1 MNIKKSR
8 KKYSNIL
15 IFFIAF
21 LISII
26 TIAGISSCQKSKSD
40 AGADKIIIAATI
52 YPLYDIAKNI
62 VGNKGEVY
70 YIINPGESPHTFEF
84 TSGRIKKIHDADIA
98 IKIGLGLD
106 DWINDSIKSI
116 GTTLDI
122 YAVNKGIELIDGNP
136 HIWLSLANGQVIS
149 ENLCS
154 VLVKEF
160 PQYSE
165 DFRENCASYIKKLE
179 SLNSSYKEE
188 AKNFNKKEFI
198 AFHDAWSYFSK
209 DLGIKQVM
217 AIEPFPGKEPT
228 PDHLIEIQ
236 KVIKEY
242 NISTIFI
249 EPQLSPEIVEFL
261 AEDMDLKI
269 LILDP
274 LGGVEGRQTY
284 TELMAFNFNQFRK
297 TLK

>member
-15 IFFIAF
+15 IFSIAIIIF
-21 LISII
+21 II
-26 TIAGISSCQKSKSD
+26 TIDGTNSCQKSKST

-62 VGNKGEVY
+62 VGSKGEVY
-70 YIINPGESPHTFEF
+70 YLINPGESPHTFEF
-84 TSGRIKKIHDADIA
+84 TPGRVKKIHDADIA
-98 IKIGLGLD
+98 IKIGLGFD

-122 YAVNKGIELIDGNP
+122 YAVNKRIELIDGNP
-136 HIWLSLANGQVIS
+136 HIWLSLTNGQIIS
-149 ENLCS
+149 ENLCN

-160 PQYSE
+160 PEYSE
-165 DFRENCASYIKKLE
+165 DFRENCASYIQKLE

-188 AKNFNKKEFI
+188 AKNFSKKEFI

-228 PDHLIEIQ
+228 PEHLIEIQ
-236 KVIKEY
+236 KTIKEY
-242 NISTIFI
+242 NIDTVFI

-261 AEDMDLKI
+261 AEDMDLEI

-274 LGGVEGRQTY
+274 LGGIEGRQTY
-284 TELMAFNFNQFRK
+284 IKLMAFNFNQFRK